1 VSATRRTFWAWI
13 AFGVGLVALAFA
25 FLGFA
30 YANRNYAEPRS
41 TAGWTNYVPLDG
53 SSIFSGGGRCYDCV
67 DPTPGTSP
75 EERRSS
81 SPPFR
86 SCSLLAGGR
95 SQRKLTRL
103 LMRNAAQPSDM

>member
-67 DPTPGTSP
+67 DPTPWYV
-75 EERRSS
+75 
-81 SPPFR
+81 
-86 SCSLLAGGR
+86 AGGA
-95 SQRKLTRL
+95 SILV
-103 LMRNAAQPSDM
+103 AAVPFVLAARRR